1 MSIRYDSITS
11 WARHCWRIGSTA
23 SQNGRI
29 FSTHAGYQS
38 LGSFHSENLA
48 ELMALDNAVY
58 QAPALPFSPQE
69 PKQSLLDNRLD
80 FLIDFDNWTFLN
92 HGAFGGA
99 LASAVHRSDQW
110 RNYLEKQPLRYFDR
124 VLLPHLAHS
133 ARCLA
138 DFTHAPDKRNV
149 ALLPNVTSGMNSV
162 LAGHARE
169 YGNSAVCILW
179 DTSYGS
185 VKKMAQHYY
194 NNGNVIEIP
203 FQSKYLDK
211 LSTAENPQ
219 QVFVEALE
227 QFIGRNSSLLEGKHT
242 CLILDQ
248 TTSNTALNTPV
259 SLLSTLAKQLL
270 RDVLV
275 VVDGAHG
282 LLAQETKID
291 ELFTAGVDIYLSN
304 GHKWLSAP
312 RGVAFMAVARDS
324 IASSI
329 LRRPAVLSH
338 GVDEPDLFSRFVWD
352 GCRDYSAALA
362 IPAVLEYWQHP
373 SDVRQKC
380 RDTIN
385 TGMRLLAE
393 SWHPAVGGCLPSW
406 PGTVTLVPSESALL
420 SPMALVALPAKFGSE
435 NTSADSKRV
444 QDYLYSQNVEV
455 PVKCINGR
463 LYVRISC
470 HVYNRTD
477 DFELLARA
485 INRLG

>member
-1 MSIRYDSITS
+1 MNIRCDILWRRNCMRVTTS
-11 WARHCWRIGSTA
+11 RK
-23 SQNGRI
+23 GRI
-29 FSTHAGYQS
+29 FSTRKGYQS
-38 LGSFHSENLA
+38 LGSFHSEDLA
-48 ELMALDNAVY
+48 ELMALDKSVY
-58 QAPALPFSPQE
+58 QAPPLPFSRRE
-69 PKQSLLDNRLD
+69 PKQSPVDNRLD
-80 FLIDFDNWTFLN
+80 FLIDFENWTFLN

-99 LASAVHRSDQW
+99 LTSAVHRSEQW

-138 DFTHAPDKRNV
+138 DFARAPDTRNV
-149 ALLPNVTSGMNSV
+149 ALLPNVTSGMNSI

-169 YGNSAVCILW
+169 HGNLAVCILW

-185 VKKMAQHYY
+185 VKKMAHHYY
-194 NNGNVIEIP
+194 NGNVLEIP
-203 FQSKYLDK
+203 FQASYLDQ
-211 LSTAENPQ
+211 LSIAENPQ
-219 QVFVEALE
+219 QVFVDALQ
-227 QFIGRNSSLLEGKHT
+227 QFVDRNRSLLEGKHV
-242 CLILDQ
+242 CLVLDQ

-259 SLLSTLAKQLL
+259 RLLSASVKHLL
-270 RDVLV
+270 NDVLV

-282 LLAQETKID
+282 FLAQETNVE
-291 ELFTAGVDIYLSN
+291 ELFAAGVDIYLSN

-312 RGVAFMAVARDS
+312 RGVAFMAVAHDS

-352 GCRDYSAALA
+352 GCRDYSAALS

-373 SDVRQKC
+373 SDIRQKC
-380 RDTIN
+380 RDN
-385 TGMRLLAE
+385 LSTGIRLLAE
-393 SWHPAVGGCLPSW
+393 SWHPAVGDCPSSW
-406 PGTVTLVPSESALL
+406 PGIVTLVPLESILL

-435 NTSADSKRV
+435 NTSADGKSV

-455 PVKCINGR
+455 PVKCIKGR

-470 HVYNRTD
+470 HIYNRTD
-477 DFELLARA
+477 DFEHLART
-485 INRLG
+485 INHFV